1 MDEDELLPL
10 IRSSDEVINQ
20 VRPEEMEAIIVPG
33 KKTLPRRSSL
43 TVKKMDFPRDGIN
56 KTRATAKIYKG
67 MTFLGDDGNYYM
79 SKKDK
84 NGDFIWVLLKK
95 NI

>member
-1 MDEDELLPL
+1 MDEDELLPQ
-10 IRSSDEVINQ
+10 IKSPDEIINQ

-33 KKTLPRRSSL
+33 QKTLPRRTSL
-43 TVKKMDFPRDGIN
+43 AVKKMDFPRDGIS
-56 KTRATAKIYKG
+56 KTRATARTYKG

>member
-10 IRSSDEVINQ
+10 IKSPDDVIES

-33 KKTLPRRSSL
+33 EKKLPQRRSL
-43 TVKKMDFPRDGIN
+43 TVKKMDFPRDGMS
-56 KTRATAKIYKG
+56 KTKATAKIYKG
-67 MTFLGDDGNYYM
+67 MTFLGDDGNYYE